1 LRFFVRFFVTLQV
14 KQMRMAELVEMGRG
28 NIEETDESLMRSE
41 RLVNDTIAIGAQTAE
56 TLQGQGDQ
64 LAKIS
69 EDLDEI
75 HFSNQRHGRSS
86 RISQRGWRP
95 TGASSSSCCWWW
107 LRSSSWS
114 C

>member
-1 LRFFVRFFVTLQV
+1 
-14 KQMRMAELVEMGRG
+14 MRMAELVEMGRG

-75 HFSNQRHGRSS
+75 HFSNQKARQVTKGLATDRC
-86 RISQRGWRP
+86 IQFFLLLVVVAIVVLVVLKIAGV
-95 TGASSSSCCWWW
+95 GDVKV
-107 LRSSSWS
+107 
-114 C
+114 